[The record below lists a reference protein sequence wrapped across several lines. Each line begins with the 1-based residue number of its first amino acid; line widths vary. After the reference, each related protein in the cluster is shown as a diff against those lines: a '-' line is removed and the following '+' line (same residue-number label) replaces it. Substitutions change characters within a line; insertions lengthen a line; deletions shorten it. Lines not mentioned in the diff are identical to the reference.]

1 MMASPV
7 YMIGQH
13 NIADF
18 ERYRQAYGVPVTQQL
33 TRAGAEL
40 IAGDPSPAVLE
51 GTWPWNWT
59 TIIRFPSI
67 EAARA
72 WHASP
77 EYAPLQQ
84 ARRERFSQGGNLVL
98 VAAFDPALA
107 R

>member
-1 MMASPV
+1 MTSPV

-13 NIADF
+13 SIADF
-18 ERYRQAYGVPVTQQL
+18 ERYRQEYGVAVTKQL
-33 TRAGAEL
+33 TRSGAEV
-40 IAGDPSPAVLE
+40 IGGDPNPTVLE

-59 TIIRFPSI
+59 TIIRFPSV

-72 WHASP
+72 WHGSP
-77 EYAPLQQ
+77 EYAPLKK
-84 ARRERFSQGGNLVL
+84 ARRERLTQGGNLVL